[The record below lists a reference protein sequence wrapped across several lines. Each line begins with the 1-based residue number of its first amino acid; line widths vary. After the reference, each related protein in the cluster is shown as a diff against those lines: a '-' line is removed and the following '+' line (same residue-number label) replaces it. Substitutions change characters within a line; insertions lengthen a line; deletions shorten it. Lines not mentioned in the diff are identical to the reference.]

1 MIVPLPHATLTGF
14 RNEVVL
20 NPESSDGR
28 RGSCRTSQ
36 QSLDLDA
43 DLFSPSSV
51 VSFEYGR
58 SPVSGPDDET
68 QVMPP
73 SAGPK
78 PRKIGLVGDRVESG
92 RASVEGNIPA
102 SVVKWK
108 PL

>member
-1 MIVPLPHATLTGF
+1 M
-14 RNEVVL
+14 
-20 NPESSDGR
+20 
-28 RGSCRTSQ
+28 
-36 QSLDLDA
+36 
-43 DLFSPSSV
+43 
-51 VSFEYGR
+51 
-58 SPVSGPDDET
+58 SGPDDET